1 MGRSHGARARGSERR
16 RGRIRGRQGD
26 QSYRSPAQ
34 EREGGLERVL
44 RNTSYRTWSR
54 IQREKRMYVDVPFTL
69 CCLNDQLIIIS
80 LLVLLVRAMASL
92 RSGLTLVFCRGFFLS
107 HFFVTL
113 FGFRDSHERRYCDT
127 QKAQKKALCGQQVSG
142 IRGPRWLLFVVVCLV
157 VAMLT
162 RSFLPLAALH
172 PPFPRCSVRPATC
185 SLDEEPT
192 ESGVCRGRTG
202 GGRGG
207 KVKRE
212 VDCLVDADWWT
223 AVGGFRGP
231 CLPVFIRDLAK
242 ISRFSNHLSRFPG
255 PPLCHPVTVT
265 LFLSH
270 SSPSPHIPPST
281 LVPYSTLLNDKH

>member
-207 KVKRE
+207 KVKRGSGLFGRRRL
-212 VDCLVDADWWT
+212 VDC
-223 AVGGFRGP
+223 GR
-231 CLPVFIRDLAK
+231 
-242 ISRFSNHLSRFPG
+242 RFPG
-255 PPLCHPVTVT
+255 SVSACVYKGFGQNFPLFQSSLEIPWSPSLPPRHRHTLSVT
-265 LFLSH
+265 LLPL
-270 SSPSPHIPPST
+270 PSYPS
-281 LVPYSTLLNDKH
+281 LYACTLLYPAK